1 MMRPRRLVTLT
12 AALGGS
18 LVSATAAAGPAL
30 AAVETKPAGGAAL
43 DQVIIATAG
52 AVIAT
57 SVLMWL
63 VTAHRRR
70 SGTILERTANFA
82 ARIGRLPSWAALP
95 AAIAGGALLIAL
107 LGMMWDI
114 ALHAGDGRDE
124 GPLANPAHYLILV
137 GLFGVFAAG
146 VLAMTLPKGERPG
159 RAAVK
164 LGKDWYAPVG
174 GVLMAAAGGFAL
186 LGFPL
191 DDVWHRMFGQDVT
204 LWGPTHLMLIG
215 GAGMTLVGQAILL
228 AEGMRAQGRDRK
240 AGDSGDTPPVV
251 VMLRRVGLMGGLLL
265 GLSTF
270 QAEFDF
276 GVPQFQAIFHPILI
290 ALAAGIGL
298 VAARIWIGRGGA
310 VAAAAFFLVIRAGVA
325 VIVGPVLGE
334 STPYFPLYIG
344 GAVAIELVALAIAA
358 RERPLAFGAAA
369 GVALGTVGFATEYAW
384 TQVFMPIAW
393 NEALL
398 PGGMLLALA
407 AAVAAGLIGA
417 LLGSGLR
424 GELAR
429 PGVARPVFIGSLLV
443 IGALVA
449 NGLVTTEPEGLRA
462 QVQLQEVDGD
472 TERDVLATVRVDP
485 PDAAE
490 GSHWFNALAWGGGG
504 KIVVDKLERVG
515 EGVYRS
521 TEPLPVGGSY
531 KSAIRLHDGRAM
543 LLAPVYAPEDRALD
557 APEIP
562 ATAGFTR
569 PFADETQFL
578 QRELKEDTPAWL
590 WTVSSLVVLLISL
603 GFVWT
608 LAWGVARVSRLDT
621 APPAGPGRRERA
633 EPVATA
639 SPIGAS

>member
-1 MMRPRRLVTLT
+1 MRRRRLHTLA
-12 AALGGS
+12 AALSAS
-18 LVSATAAAGPAL
+18 LLCATAAAGPAF
-30 AAVETKPAGGAAL
+30 AAVETKPAGGAAI

-52 AVIAT
+52 ALIAT
-57 SVLMWL
+57 GVLMWL

-70 SGTILERTANFA
+70 EGTILERAAGLA
-82 ARIGRLPSWAALP
+82 ARIGHLPPWAALP
-95 AAIAGGALLIAL
+95 AGLAAGALLTAL

-114 ALHAGDGRDE
+114 ALHADDGRDE
-124 GPLANPAHYLILV
+124 GPLANPAHYLILA

-159 RAAVK
+159 PAAVK
-164 LGKDWYAPVG
+164 LGKDWYAPIG
-174 GVLMAAAGGFAL
+174 GVLMAAAGAFAL

-191 DDVWHRMFGQDVT
+191 DDMWHRMFGQDVT

-215 GAGMTLVGQAILL
+215 GAGMTLIGQAILL
-228 AEGMRAQGRDRK
+228 AEAMRAQRRER
-240 AGDSGDTPPVV
+240 SGDDTPALA
-251 VMLRRVGLMGGLLL
+251 VMLRRVGLMGGLLI

-310 VAAAAFFLVIRAGVA
+310 IAAALFFLAVRGGVAA
-325 VIVGPVLGE
+325 IVGPGLGE
-334 STPYFPLYIG
+334 STPYFPLYLG
-344 GAVAIELVALAIAA
+344 GAAAVELAALAFAA
-358 RERPLAFGAAA
+358 RERPLAFGVAA
-369 GVALGTVGFATEYAW
+369 GVGIGTVGFATEYAW

-393 NEALL
+393 NDELL
-398 PGGMLLALA
+398 PGGFLLALA

-429 PGVARPVFIGSLLV
+429 PGLARPVFVGSLLV

-449 NGLVTTEPEGLRA
+449 NGIVTTEPQGVRA
-462 QVQLQEVDGD
+462 QVQLQDVPGD

-490 GSHWFNALAWGGGG
+490 DAHWFSALAWGGGG
-504 KIVVDKLERVG
+504 KIVVDELERVG

-521 TEPLPVGGSY
+521 TRPLPAGGSY
-531 KSAIRLHDGRAM
+531 KSTIRLHTGRA
-543 LLAPVYAPEDRALD
+543 LIAAPVYAPEDRAIG

-562 ATAGFTR
+562 ATASFSR
-569 PFADETQFL
+569 PFVDETQFL
-578 QRELKEDTPAWL
+578 QRELKQDTPTWL
-590 WTVSSLVVLLISL
+590 WTVASLVVLLISL

-608 LAWGVARVSRLDT
+608 LAWGVARVARLDT
-621 APPAGPGRRERA
+621 IPPPADPPGPRERV
-633 EPVATA
+633 EPVRTSTA
-639 SPIGAS
+639 A